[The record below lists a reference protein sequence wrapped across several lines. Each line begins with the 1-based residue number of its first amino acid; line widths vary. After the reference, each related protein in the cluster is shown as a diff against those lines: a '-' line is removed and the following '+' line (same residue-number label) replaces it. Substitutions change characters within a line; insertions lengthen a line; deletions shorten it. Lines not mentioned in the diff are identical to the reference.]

1 MCFDTNFGLPAN
13 SLKHINSVSRY
24 FQVHDVDEVGTTW
37 RLRSAKSPVEIDRS
51 QLSWI
56 SNQFRSYLLMLML
69 TEKKPFTFISNA
81 LLLPTH
87 MEPPNTALNH
97 HLHGYGLD

>member
-51 QLSWI
+51 QLGWI
-56 SNQFRSYLLMLML
+56 SNQFRSYKI
-69 TEKKPFTFISNA
+69 TN
-81 LLLPTH
+81 LPQFS
-87 MEPPNTALNH
+87 PSFQF
-97 HLHGYGLD
+97 